1 MNYEETI
8 KEILAKYWYYNEYI
22 LLDKTNHKICEE
34 SRLKFQKWL
43 DNNQNLFIT
52 IKNENS

>member
-8 KEILAKYWYYNEYI
+8 KEILAKYWYDNEYI

-34 SRLKFQKWL
+34 SH
-43 DNNQNLFIT
+43 NNQNLFIP
-52 IKNENS
+52 IKDKKL

>member
-8 KEILAKYWYYNEYI
+8 KEILAKYWYDNEYI